1 MCLVTRSLNQ
11 LKIPRFT
18 IHMIIISLHFCKQS
32 LNLRIMPCNC
42 TFTIKSFDI
51 GDENCYLNGHA
62 YFLQSVTLFKP
73 LCQFIRSQF
82 YNIFLLAISIH
93 DTAEL
98 TFCEAVLGGILS
110 NYIVE
115 VFKKGDKTCSNYVF
129 GRLTHRNFFRVLIS
143 YIIILFFV

>member
-1 MCLVTRSLNQ
+1 M
-11 LKIPRFT
+11 KIV
-18 IHMIIISLHFCKQS
+18 ILMDMHI
-32 LNLRIMPCNC
+32 
-42 TFTIKSFDI
+42 
-51 GDENCYLNGHA
+51 
-62 YFLQSVTLFKP
+62 FLQSVTLFKP

>member
-1 MCLVTRSLNQ
+1 M
-11 LKIPRFT
+11 KIV
-18 IHMIIISLHFCKQS
+18 ILMDMHI
-32 LNLRIMPCNC
+32 
-42 TFTIKSFDI
+42 
-51 GDENCYLNGHA
+51 
-62 YFLQSVTLFKP
+62 FLQSVTLFKP

-115 VFKKGDKTCSNYVF
+115 VFKKSRQNMFKLHLRSFDTS
-129 GRLTHRNFFRVLIS
+129 
-143 YIIILFFV
+143 